1 VRTKPRK
8 KTKGIAVPIFHNLD
22 EDDSFGTV
30 SHLDEFRQRVESRPV
45 ETRPVIVDVDMEKH
59 DEDDNVQTPEPTA
72 ENKHVTFQEEEYI
85 SVMSPGE
92 ADDYGVAEAD
102 VDVIEDDG
110 RLPLSEKEANM
121 QKKMNDMEIKEA
133 LYDM

>member
-1 VRTKPRK
+1 MRTKPRK

-30 SHLDEFRQRVESRPV
+30 THLDEVRQRVES
-45 ETRPVIVDVDMEKH
+45 RPVIVDVDMEKH
-59 DEDDNVQTPEPTA
+59 DEDVNVQTPEPTA

-110 RLPLSEKEANM
+110 RLPLSEKEANI
-121 QKKMNDMEIKEA
+121 QKMMNDMEIKEA